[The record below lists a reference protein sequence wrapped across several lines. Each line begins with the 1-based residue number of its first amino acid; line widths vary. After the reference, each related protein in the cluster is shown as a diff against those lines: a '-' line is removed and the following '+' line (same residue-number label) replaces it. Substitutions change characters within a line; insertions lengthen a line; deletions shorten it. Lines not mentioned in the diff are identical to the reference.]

1 MKKPTL
7 KQLRAF
13 ETLAFDMISERTGV
27 KPTGYTDWAW
37 EWDTGKYTLHL
48 WCASEKPREFRGQ
61 SWLACRQLTR
71 KEWLDPDGYVL
82 PRRECKGWNGFC
94 TWPSG
99 KHNLHPNYQ
108 DMDNLFRALDQHLLE
123 LGI

>member
-7 KQLRAF
+7 KQLRTF
-13 ETLAFDMISERTGV
+13 EKLAFDRITELTGQQPV
-27 KPTGYTDWAW
+27 GYTEWAW
-37 EWDTGKYTLHL
+37 EWDTGEYLLTLF
-48 WCASEKPREFRGQ
+48 CNSERPREFRGQ
-61 SWLACRQLTR
+61 SWLACRQKT
-71 KEWLDPDGYVL
+71 KPEWLDADGYRL
-82 PRRECKGWNGFC
+82 PRNQCKGWNPYFSM
-94 TWPSG
+94 SG